1 MLDVAIV
8 GGGIVGLTTAWTLIQ
23 RGYDVQVFDPE
34 PASEASFA
42 AAGMLAPV
50 SEVVW
55 DQPGLY
61 PLMRRSRE
69 LYPELAASVAEAS
82 GMDVGYLPSET
93 LVCAGDNADRVY
105 LQELMDLQSEIG
117 EVELLSARQARS
129 IEPGLG
135 PGVVGAVRIPGDHQI
150 DPRKF
155 CAALIHLLGSRLV
168 REKVVAV
175 EPGAI
180 TLSSGLQVEA
190 GKVVVANGLAA
201 KDFVDLPLRPVHGD
215 VMRLRVPEHVQ
226 PLVSRTVRAVVR
238 GRPVY
243 VVPRSDGTIVLGAT
257 SREDDMWGVSAEGVH
272 QLLRDAHHII
282 PGLWHCEILEM
293 TARARP
299 GSPDDIPF
307 IGEVDPR
314 LVVSTG
320 YFRHGILLAAI
331 GAEFTADVVCEK
343 PLPNW
348 AAEAVD
354 PRRFK
359 ERA

>member
-8 GGGIVGLTTAWTLIQ
+8 GGGIIGLTTAWTLVN
-23 RGYDVQVFDPE
+23 RGIDVRLYDPQPV
-34 PASEASFA
+34 SEASFA

-61 PLMRRSRE
+61 PLMRRSGE
-69 LYPELAASVAEAS
+69 LYPALAEQVKAAS

-105 LQELMDLQSEIG
+105 LQELMDLQQEVG

-135 PGVVGAVRIPGDHQI
+135 PGVVGAVRIPNDHQI

-155 CAALIHLLGSRLV
+155 CAALIHLLGDRLI
-168 REKVVAV
+168 REKVTAV
-175 EPGAI
+175 QPGQLTLESGETI
-180 TLSSGLQVEA
+180 TA
-190 GKVVVANGLAA
+190 GKVVVANGLSAT
-201 KDFVDLPLRPVHGD
+201 DFVDLPLRPVHGD
-215 VMRLRVPEHVQ
+215 VLRLRVPEEFL
-226 PLVSRTVRAVVR
+226 PLVSRTIRAVVR

-243 VVPRSDGTIVLGAT
+243 VVPRADGTIVLGAT
-257 SREDDMWGVSAEGVH
+257 SREDRQQGVSAEGVH

-282 PGLWHCEILEM
+282 PGLWECEILEM

-307 IGEVDPR
+307 IGELEPG
-314 LVVSTG
+314 LAVSAG
-320 YFRHGILLAAI
+320 YFRHGILLSAI
-331 GAEFTADVVCEK
+331 GAQLTADVVCDK
-343 PLPNW
+343 PLPDW
-348 AAEAVD
+348 ASAAVD
-354 PRRFK
+354 PFRF
-359 ERA
+359 RNS

>member
-8 GGGIVGLTTAWTLIQ
+8 GGGIIGLSTAWVLLK
-23 RGYDVQVFDPE
+23 RGYNVQVFDPD
-34 PASEASFA
+34 PASQASFA

-69 LYPELAASVAEAS
+69 LFPDFAAAVAEES

-105 LQELMDLQSEIG
+105 LRELIELQSSIG
-117 EVELLSARQARS
+117 EVTLLSAREARAL
-129 IEPGLG
+129 EPGLG
-135 PGVVGAVRIPGDHQI
+135 PGVVGAVHIPGDHQV

-155 CAALIHLLGSRLV
+155 CAALLRILDDRVV
-168 REKVVAV
+168 RAKVVDAKQ
-175 EPGAI
+175 GAI
-180 TLSSGLQVEA
+180 TLDDGTVVTA
-190 GKVVVANGLAA
+190 DKVVLANGLAA
-201 KDFVDLPLRPVHGD
+201 TDFVDLPLRPVHGD
-215 VMRLRVPEHVQ
+215 VLRLRVPKHAM

-243 VVPRSDGTIVLGAT
+243 VVPRSDNQIVLGAT
-257 SREDDMWGVSAEGVH
+257 SREDSLWGVSAEGVH
-272 QLLRDAHHII
+272 QLLRDAHHIV
-282 PGLWHCEILEM
+282 PGIWECEIEEM

-307 IGEVDPR
+307 IGEVSPG
-314 LVVSTG
+314 LIVSTG
-320 YFRHGILLAAI
+320 YFRHGILLSAI
-331 GAEFTADVVCEK
+331 GAELTADVVCEK
-343 PLPNW
+343 PLPTDF
-348 AAEAVD
+348 AEAVD
-354 PRRFK
+354 VFRYGM
-359 ERA
+359 E